1 MTKKVINQNDKFR
14 EELINTIEPNFVF
27 TDKPINRFIN
37 NDAKLDDN
45 QSKNKNDLLLKLKKQ
60 INSIENCKL
69 KENSRNLILGDGNIN
84 SPIMLIGE
92 APGLEEDSNA
102 NTFMGEVGE
111 LLDKM
116 LLAIEIKRKNIYC
129 SYSINF
135 RPPEDRKPT
144 SVEIKRYSVFLKE
157 HISII
162 DPKIVILMGSTA
174 MEAVTGISD
183 KISSKRGKWE
193 EVILNGQTYP
203 LMITFNPSYLIK
215 VPENKKYSWED
226 LKKIRQ
232 KIKDLNLIV

>member
-27 TDKPINRFIN
+27 NNKPINRFVIT
-37 NDAKLDDN
+37 DTKYDDN
-45 QSKNKNDLLLKLKKQ
+45 HYKIKNELLFNLKKK

-69 KENSRNLILGDGNIN
+69 KENSRNLILGDGNVS
-84 SPIMLIGE
+84 SPVMLIGE
-92 APGLEEDSNA
+92 APGLDEDSNA
-102 NTFMGEVGE
+102 ATFRGEIGK

-116 LLAIEIKRKNIYC
+116 LLAIDIKRKNIYC

-144 SVEIKRYSVFLKE
+144 SVEIKRYSVFLKD

-174 MEAVTGISD
+174 MEAVTGING
-183 KISSKRGKWE
+183 KISSERGKWKE
-193 EVILNGQTYP
+193 IILNGRTYP
-203 LMITFNPSYLIK
+203 LMITFNLSYLIRF
-215 VPENKKYSWED
+215 PENKKYSWED

-232 KIKDLNLIV
+232 KIKDLNLKV